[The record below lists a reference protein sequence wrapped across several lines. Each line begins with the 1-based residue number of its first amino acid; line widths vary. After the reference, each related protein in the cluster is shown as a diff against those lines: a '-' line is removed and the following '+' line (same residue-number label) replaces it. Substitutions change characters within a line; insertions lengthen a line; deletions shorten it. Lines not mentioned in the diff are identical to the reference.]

1 MSIGYGGIGES
12 LTYNTSAQ
20 FSNIEQN
27 GDVLLTFLD
36 HGFSGG
42 GFSSMALDIVINGI
56 SHNYL
61 WSDLASAESFFSNNT
76 LDFGPY
82 TGNLSVGLYWN
93 LTSQAVGD
101 GFAFDYAIGNYQ
113 VSAVPEPSTW
123 AMMIIGFAGLGFM
136 SWRKVRRPRLS
147 LA

>member
-1 MSIGYGGIGES
+1 MVSES

-20 FSNIEQN
+20 FSNIAQN

-56 SHNYL
+56 NHNYL

-82 TGNLSVGLYWN
+82 TGDLSVGLYWN
-93 LTSQAVGD
+93 
-101 GFAFDYAIGNYQ
+101 
-113 VSAVPEPSTW
+113 
-123 AMMIIGFAGLGFM
+123 
-136 SWRKVRRPRLS
+136 
-147 LA
+147 